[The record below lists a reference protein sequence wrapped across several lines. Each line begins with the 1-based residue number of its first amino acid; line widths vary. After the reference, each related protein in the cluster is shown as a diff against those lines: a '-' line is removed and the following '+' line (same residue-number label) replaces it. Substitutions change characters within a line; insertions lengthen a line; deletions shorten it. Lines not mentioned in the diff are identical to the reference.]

1 MNLRRLQL
9 SFRRQN
15 GDMIFRKQNS
25 HDLLKPKTACG
36 TDSALDGMF
45 KAGVG
50 TVQLRRDSPTNNDV
64 DESIVAEFWDGFG
77 EVSVSWIIYALMASL
92 WLRSVGAR
100 VLLKATRPHSTNQA
114 LTEGTCII
122 WRYVVLWQQSVGA
135 QQYNAMIQTCHS

>member
-25 HDLLKPKTACG
+25 HDLLKPKMACG

-45 KAGVG
+45 KAVVE

-64 DESIVAEFWDGFG
+64 DESIVVEFWDGFG
-77 EVSVSWIIYALMASL
+77 EVLGLMDYICANGITVAAISWS
-92 WLRSVGAR
+92 
-100 VLLKATRPHSTNQA
+100 PHA
-114 LTEGTCII
+114 VEG
-122 WRYVVLWQQSVGA
+122 
-135 QQYNAMIQTCHS
+135 H